1 MVMKNSSKF
10 IQCSVLA
17 CGLVAFS
24 QASGPTTAL
33 GAQKQQVKTAV
44 EKTKEGAEKV
54 GSKTK
59 EGAEK
64 AGSKTKEALSSTGE
78 VITDAWITS
87 RVKTRFI
94 GEDALKDSHINVD
107 TNDHVVTLKGTV
119 LSAAGRS
126 RAIAIAKDTEGVHK
140 VVDRLTI
147 GPKR

>member
-1 MVMKNSSKF
+1 MKNGSKF

-33 GAQKQQVKTAV
+33 GAQKQQVETGV
-44 EKTKEGAEKV
+44 RKTKEGAEKV

-59 EGAEK
+59 EV
-64 AGSKTKEALSSTGE
+64 LSTTGE

-94 GEDALKDSHINVD
+94 GEDALKDSHIDVD

-140 VVDRLTI
+140 VEDRLTI
-147 GPKR
+147 GSKR